1 MSNSVAGCPPL
12 GTFPPGTSLEHIR
25 RSLSDHSEECRNL
38 HMYGHPDGK
47 INVVVQGGK
56 KMMRKSRKLKKLKKS
71 RKAKKSRKTKK

>member
-25 RSLSDHSEECRNL
+25 KSLSDHSEECRNL

-47 INVVVQGGK
+47 INIVVQGG

-71 RKAKKSRKTKK
+71 KKAKKSRKTKI